1 VLPLIV
7 ESPAGNQLE
16 QSVIHLMPSL
26 EVSLIMVYECT
37 YSLFTCND
45 NREAC
50 MILSIKLHT
59 MEATLSSM
67 TLRVLNLVQ
76 LRNWRLLGSSLKRS
90 LQKLS

>member
-1 VLPLIV
+1 MLRKLTA
-7 ESPAGNQLE
+7 EFLAGNELE

-26 EVSLIMVYECT
+26 EVSQIMVYE
-37 YSLFTCND
+37 FTITWND

-50 MILSIKLHT
+50 IILSIKLHT
-59 MEATLSSM
+59 LEVTLSPM

-76 LRNWRLLGSSLKRS
+76 LMNWSLLGSSLKRS